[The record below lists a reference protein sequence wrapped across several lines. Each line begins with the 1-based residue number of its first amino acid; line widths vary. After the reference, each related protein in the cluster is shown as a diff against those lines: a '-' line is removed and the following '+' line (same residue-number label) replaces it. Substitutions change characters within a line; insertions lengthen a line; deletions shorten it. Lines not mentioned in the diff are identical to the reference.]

1 MATSKEND
9 AVRKAALQRHVRTY
23 WRLVFIGIGLV
34 CLLFL
39 LASFGLFG
47 ELPDHT
53 KLENPD
59 SELATEIVSA
69 DGVVMGKYYSENR
82 TPIQF
87 EDLPQNIV
95 DALVATEDERFY
107 SHSGIDARG
116 TLRAFRHLGAKGGA
130 STITQQLAKNYF
142 TGERS
147 KNKLQRGL
155 QKIQEWIIAVRLERQ
170 YTKNEIIAMYLNQI
184 DFLYYGDG
192 IKSAANIYFDKDPK
206 DLNIQESAVFVAMLK
221 NPRQFNPKR
230 EVSKEKALGRRNQVF
245 VQMVRNGMLT
255 ESQKD
260 SLTQLPIEL
269 NYSPESHTDGMA
281 TYFREHLRG
290 WLKSWASKNTNP
302 ATGNA
307 YSLYSDGL
315 KVNVTIDSRMQLIAE
330 QATAAH
336 MTNLQK
342 EFDRQNRN
350 NRNAPFRDISKS
362 ETESILN
369 TAMRRSERYRLLKA
383 AGKTDDQISKSFDT
397 KTDMVVFDWKS
408 PGQEVDTIMTPRDSV
423 LYYKKFL
430 QAGMMSMEP
439 QTGYVKA
446 WVGGIN
452 QKHFQYDHVTGKRQP
467 GSTFKPFVYATA
479 IDLLHFSPCK
489 TYSSSKI
496 TIPAGR
502 HGAAKSWTPSNSG
515 GGYNSTM
522 TLMGAL
528 ANSVNTISAKL
539 INETGPQAVVDLTER
554 LGVDT
559 SDFDIVPSL
568 ALGTPAVSVYEMV
581 GAYSVFANGG
591 IFIEPVLVTSIE
603 DKNGRV
609 VYQQIPETKD
619 VLNPETAYVT
629 VKLMEGVTSDG
640 SGKRL
645 RGSSA
650 RNDYYYKTVV
660 TGYPYNFDN
669 DIAGKTGTTQN
680 NSDGWF
686 MGMVPNLVTGVWVGG
701 ENRSVHFGS
710 TLYGQGATMALPIWG
725 SYMKGIYA
733 IKELGISK
741 DSFKKPEDLS
751 IEIDC
756 TKYKDAGSGGSGFSG
771 YGDESGDGDELEM

>member
-1 MATSKEND
+1 MATSKEKQQ
-9 AVRKAALQRHVRTY
+9 AEKASIQRHVRTY
-23 WRLVFIGIGLV
+23 WKIVFGGIGLV
-34 CLLFL
+34 TLMFL

-47 ELPDHT
+47 DLPDHT
-53 KLENPD
+53 RLENPD

-69 DGVVMGKYYSENR
+69 DGVMLGKFYSENR

-95 DALVATEDERFY
+95 DALVATEDERFF

-116 TLRAFRHLGAKGGA
+116 TLRAARYLGAKGGA

-142 TGERS
+142 TDQRS
-147 KNKLQRGL
+147 KNKLQRGI

-170 YTKNEIIAMYLNQI
+170 YTKKEIIAMYLNEI
-184 DFLYYGDG
+184 DFLFYGDG
-192 IKSAANIYFDKDPK
+192 IKSAANIYFNKEPK
-206 DLNIQESAVFVAMLK
+206 DLTVEESAVFVAMLK
-221 NPRQFNPKR
+221 NPRQYNPKR
-230 EVSKEKALGRRNQVF
+230 EVSKDKALQRRNQVF
-245 VQMVRNGMLT
+245 VQMVRNNMLT
-255 ESQKD
+255 EAQKD
-260 SLTQLPIEL
+260 SLKQLPITL

-281 TYFREHLRG
+281 TYFREHLRS
-290 WLKSWASKNTNP
+290 WLKKWARDNKNP
-302 ATGNA
+302 VTGESYN
-307 YSLYSDGL
+307 LYNDGL
-315 KVNVTIDSRMQLIAE
+315 KVNVTIDSRMQQIAE
-330 QATAAH
+330 KATTAH

-350 NRNAPFRDISKS
+350 NRNAPFRDITKS
-362 ETESILN
+362 ETDGILN
-369 TAMRRSERYRLLKA
+369 TAMKRSERYRLLKA
-383 AGKTDDQISKSFDT
+383 AGKSDAEIGKSFDT
-397 KTDMVVFDWKS
+397 KTDMVVFDWQS
-408 PGQEVDTIMTPRDSV
+408 PGQEVDTVMTPRDSI

-430 QAGMMSMEP
+430 RAGMMSMEP

-446 WVGGIN
+446 WIGGIN

-489 TYSSSKI
+489 TYSRGRI

-502 HGAAKSWTPSNSG
+502 HGAAASWTPSNSDG
-515 GGYNSTM
+515 KYDGSL

-539 INETGPQAVVDLTER
+539 INETGPQAVVDLTDR
-554 LGVDT
+554 LGIDT
-559 SDFDIVPSL
+559 SDFDVVPSL
-568 ALGTPAVSVYEMV
+568 SLGTPAVSVYEMV

-609 VYQQIPETKD
+609 VYQHIPEAKD

-629 VKLMEGVTSDG
+629 VKLLEGVTEDG

-645 RGSSA
+645 RGASA

-660 TGYPYNFDN
+660 TGYPYNFN
-669 DIAGKTGTTQN
+669 NAIAGKTGTTQN

-701 ENRSVHFGS
+701 ENRSIHFGS

-725 SYMKGIYA
+725 SYMKGVYA
-733 IKELGISK
+733 IKELGISTA
-741 DSFKKPEDLS
+741 SFKEPEDLS

-756 TKYKDAGSGGSGFSG
+756 TKYKDAGGGGSGFSG
-771 YGDESGDGDELEM
+771 YGDESGDSDELDY

>member
-1 MATSKEND
+1 MLTNKDNEA
-9 AVRKAALQRHVRTY
+9 AHKAALQRHVRTY
-23 WRLVFIGIGLV
+23 WRLVFAGLGLV
-34 CLLFL
+34 FMLFL
-39 LASFGLFG
+39 LTAFGLFG
-47 ELPDHT
+47 DLPDHT
-53 KLENPD
+53 RLENPD
-59 SELATEIVSA
+59 SELATEIRSS
-69 DGVVMGKYYSENR
+69 DGKTLGKYYSENR

-95 DALVATEDERFY
+95 DALVATEDERFF
-107 SHSGIDARG
+107 SHSGIDGRG

-142 TGERS
+142 TGGRS
-147 KNKLQRGL
+147 ANKLERVL
-155 QKIQEWIIAVRLERQ
+155 QKIQEWIIAVRLEKQ
-170 YTKNEIIAMYLNQI
+170 YTKKEIIAMYLNQI

-206 DLNIQESAVFVAMLK
+206 YLNIQESAVFVAMLK

-230 EVSKEKALGRRNQVF
+230 EVSKEKSLLRRNQVF
-245 VQMVRNGMLT
+245 VQMVRNKMIT
-255 ESQKD
+255 EAEKD
-260 SLTQLPIEL
+260 SLKELPIIL

-290 WLKSWASKNTNP
+290 WLKKWARENINP
-302 ATGNA
+302 ATGKP

-315 KVNVTIDSRMQLIAE
+315 RVNVTIDSRMQLIAE
-330 QATAAH
+330 QATTAH

-350 NRNAPFRDISKS
+350 NRNAPFRNLTTS

-369 TAMRRSERYRLLKA
+369 TALKRSERYRLLKA
-383 AGKTDDQISKSFDT
+383 AGRTDAEILKSFDT
-397 KTDMVVFDWKS
+397 KTDMVVFSWKT
-408 PGQEVDTIMTPRDSV
+408 PGKEVDTVMTPRDSV

-430 QAGMMSMEP
+430 RAGMMSMEP

-446 WVGGIN
+446 WVGGIS

-489 TYSSSKI
+489 TYSRGRI
-496 TIPAGR
+496 TIPRGR
-502 HGAAKSWTPSNSG
+502 HGAAASWTPDNADRKYEG
-515 GGYNSTM
+515 NL

-539 INETGPQAVVDLTER
+539 INETGPQAVVDLTDR
-554 LGVDT
+554 LGIDT
-559 SDFDIVPSL
+559 SDFDVVPSL
-568 ALGTPAVSVYEMV
+568 ALGTPSVSVYEMV

-609 VYQQIPETKD
+609 VFQHIPETKD

-629 VKLMEGVTSDG
+629 VKLMEGVTEDG

-645 RGSSA
+645 RGASA
-650 RNDYYYKTVV
+650 RNDYYYKSVV

-669 DIAGKTGTTQN
+669 AIAGKTGTTQN

-701 ENRSVHFGS
+701 ENRSIHFAS
-710 TLYGQGATMALPIWG
+710 TQYGQGATMALPIWG

-733 IKELGISK
+733 IKGLGVSK
-741 DSFKKPEDLS
+741 DSFKRPEDLS

-756 TKYKDAGSGGSGFSG
+756 TKYKNKDVGSTGLGG
-771 YGDESGDGDELEM
+771 YGDESGDGNELDF